1 MDRRQGQFEKAIQE
15 FSDAIM
21 RDPHNSVFIE
31 DLASTLYMTR
41 QFRAAEQMFDRL
53 IELRPDQPILR
64 VQKPLL
70 VTFNKTG
77 DDTAARSAIAALPAS
92 MADDRSALTLR
103 LNFALVDR
111 DWPQAKQLNQKVQ
124 KAPENAQ
131 LLSQLAVVDALLNN
145 KEVAIS
151 EAKRAIELLPISKD
165 ALDGPSI
172 EINLAVA
179 YAWTNE
185 PGLAFEKLSSLTK
198 VPNWYFLRPIKA

>member
-1 MDRRQGQFEKAIQE
+1 
-15 FSDAIM
+15 M

-179 YAWTNE
+179 
-185 PGLAFEKLSSLTK
+185 
-198 VPNWYFLRPIKA
+198 